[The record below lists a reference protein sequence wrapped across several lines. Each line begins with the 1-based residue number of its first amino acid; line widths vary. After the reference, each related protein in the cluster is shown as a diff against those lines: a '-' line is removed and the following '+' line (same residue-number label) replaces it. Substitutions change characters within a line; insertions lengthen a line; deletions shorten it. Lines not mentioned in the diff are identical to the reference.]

1 MVPPADD
8 HDCGWK
14 AYAEHQ
20 ERRAAQLEDR
30 LTALEKAFK
39 RKSERREKSKLPP
52 AVAKKPATSE
62 EKKQTR
68 RAMAELRDTKLE
80 TVIEQLPVP
89 PSACACDA
97 CGNTELREVGK
108 GKPSTIYE
116 YIPPSFQKVV
126 LMRQTLAC
134 KCGRLIT
141 AEAPARVGEKTRY
154 APSFVAHLCT
164 SKLADSIPQHRLEKE
179 YKRLGIP
186 IARST
191 MNALL
196 HRAATELKPLHD
208 AACAM
213 VKKGR
218 VVGADE
224 TSVRQANLD
233 KKAFMWT
240 FNTPELSVYKYAE
253 TRSGK
258 VAVEMLGESEGVIVV
273 DQYTGYNQVTK
284 PGMRVRAGCMA
295 HTRRKIF
302 ESTAHAG
309 FDEALEL
316 IGKLY
321 EVEREAKEAGLEGTA
336 EHLAMRT
343 ERSRPL
349 FAQLLSWG
357 RKQRGRHEPR
367 SGAGRAVNYLMKN
380 RAALRVF
387 LIDAEV
393 PIDNNASE
401 RDMRPVAMGRSNY
414 LFFQHKESGERHA
427 TLYTLVKSAEKNGLN
442 PTAYLADVL
451 VRVHTHPQSR
461 IEELLPHRWKPPDG

>member
-39 RKSERREKSKLPP
+39 SKSERRKKSKLPP

-68 RAMAELRDTKLE
+68 DAVAALREAKLE
-80 TVIEQLPVP
+80 TVIEQLPVE

-191 MNALL
+191 MNALCIAQ
-196 HRAATELKPLHD
+196 R
-208 AACAM
+208 
-213 VKKGR
+213 
-218 VVGADE
+218 
-224 TSVRQANLD
+224 
-233 KKAFMWT
+233 
-240 FNTPELSVYKYAE
+240 
-253 TRSGK
+253 RSFC
-258 VAVEMLGESEGVIVV
+258 
-273 DQYTGYNQVTK
+273 
-284 PGMRVRAGCMA
+284 R
-295 HTRRKIF
+295 
-302 ESTAHAG
+302 ST
-309 FDEALEL
+309 
-316 IGKLY
+316 
-321 EVEREAKEAGLEGTA
+321 
-336 EHLAMRT
+336 M
-343 ERSRPL
+343 
-349 FAQLLSWG
+349 
-357 RKQRGRHEPR
+357 
-367 SGAGRAVNYLMKN
+367 
-380 RAALRVF
+380 
-387 LIDAEV
+387 
-393 PIDNNASE
+393 
-401 RDMRPVAMGRSNY
+401 
-414 LFFQHKESGERHA
+414 RHA
-427 TLYTLVKSAEKNGLN
+427 RS
-442 PTAYLADVL
+442 
-451 VRVHTHPQSR
+451 
-461 IEELLPHRWKPPDG
+461 

>member
-20 ERRAAQLEDR
+20 ERRADKLEER

-39 RKSERREKSKLPP
+39 RKSERRKKSKLPP
-52 AVAKKPATSE
+52 AVAKQPATPE

-68 RAMAELRDTKLE
+68 EAMAALREAKLE
-80 TVIEQLPVP
+80 TVVEPLPVA
-89 PSACACDA
+89 PSACACEA

-116 YIPPSFQKVV
+116 YIPPSFRKLV

-134 KCGRLIT
+134 KCGKVIT
-141 AEAPARVGEKTRY
+141 AEAPARLGEKTRY

-164 SKLADSIPQHRLEKE
+164 SKLANSIPQHRLEKE

-196 HRAATELKPLHD
+196 HRAAKELKPLHD
-208 AACAM
+208 AACAL
-213 VKKGR
+213 VKNGR

-224 TSVRQANLD
+224 TSVRQADLD

-253 TRSGK
+253 TRSGNM
-258 VAVEMLGESEGVIVV
+258 AVEMLGESDGVIVV
-273 DQYTGYNQVTK
+273 DQYTGYNKVTK

-295 HTRRKIF
+295 HARRKIF
-302 ESTAHAG
+302 ENTSHEG
-309 FDEALEL
+309 FNEALDL

-321 EVEREAKEAGLEGTA
+321 EVEREAKKAGIEKAEA
-336 EHLAMRT
+336 HLAMRT

-349 FAQLLSWG
+349 FAQLLWWG

-367 SGAGRAVNYLMKN
+367 SSAGRAVKYLMKN
-380 RAALRVF
+380 RRALSVF
-387 LIDAEV
+387 LTDAEV

-414 LFFQHKESGERHA
+414 LFFQHKDSGERHA

-442 PTAYLADVL
+442 PTTYLSDVL
-451 VRVHTHPQSR
+451 VRVHTHPQNR
-461 IEELLPHRWKPPDG
+461 IEDLLPHRWKPPDG